1 MPDRQWNN
9 GIYMAIALYPGT
21 FDPITLGHVD
31 LIQRATYLFDRVII
45 AAASNPDKVPLFTLE
60 ERVELIRAVTAEI
73 DNVTV
78 IGFDNLLVECVRE
91 HNASVILRGLRA
103 VSDFE
108 YEFQL
113 AAMNRHLDPEIETAF
128 LTPSEHY
135 AFLSSSL
142 VKEVAALGG
151 EVGDFV
157 PPEVGQALAGKF
169 NS

>member
-1 MPDRQWNN
+1 
-9 GIYMAIALYPGT
+9 MAIVLYPGT

-31 LIQRATYLFDRVII
+31 LIQRATRLFDKVVI
-45 AAASNPDKVPLFTLE
+45 AAASNPDKVPLFSLE
-60 ERVELIRAVTAEI
+60 ERVDLIRDVTADI
-73 DNVTV
+73 DNVEV

-91 HNASVILRGLRA
+91 QQASVILRGLRA

-113 AAMNRHLDPEIETAF
+113 AAMNRHLDPDIETAF

-157 PPEVGQALAGKF
+157 PPLVAEALASKLG
-169 NS
+169 SR

>member
-1 MPDRQWNN
+1 
-9 GIYMAIALYPGT
+9 MAIALYPGT
-21 FDPITLGHVD
+21 FDPVTLGHVD
-31 LIQRATYLFDRVII
+31 LIQRATRLFDSVVIAV
-45 AAASNPDKVPLFTLE
+45 AANPDKVPLFSLE
-60 ERVELIRAVTAEI
+60 ERVELIREVTSDIE
-73 DNVTV
+73 NVTV
-78 IGFDNLLVECVRE
+78 TGFNNLLVECVRE
-91 HNASVILRGLRA
+91 HRASVILRGLRA

-151 EVGDFV
+151 KVSDFV
-157 PPEVGQALAGKF
+157 PAAVGQALARKF
-169 NS
+169 SGQS

>member
-1 MPDRQWNN
+1 
-9 GIYMAIALYPGT
+9 MAIALYPGT
-21 FDPITLGHVD
+21 FDPVTLGHVD
-31 LIQRATYLFDRVII
+31 LIQRATRLFDSVVIAV
-45 AAASNPDKVPLFTLE
+45 AANPEKVPLFSLE
-60 ERVELIRAVTAEI
+60 ERVELIREVTSNIE
-73 DNVTV
+73 NVTV
-78 IGFDNLLVECVRE
+78 IGFNNLLVECVRE
-91 HNASVILRGLRA
+91 HRASVILRGLRA

-151 EVGDFV
+151 KVSDFV
-157 PPEVGQALAGKF
+157 PEAVGQALARKF
-169 NS
+169 S